1 MDPAA
6 SGFKPAWHATE
17 YGHPIMSHD
26 ETSDTEGISQRGLL
40 SSSARGFARLNGAE
54 GGGGDGLDSDEVA
67 LCLGYH
73 AMLD

>member
-6 SGFKPAWHATE
+6 SEFKPAWHAAE
-17 YGHPIMSHD
+17 YGQLVMSHD
-26 ETSDTEGISQRGLL
+26 DVSDTEGISQRGLL
-40 SSSARGFARLNGAE
+40 SSSARGFARLNGAD
-54 GGGGDGLDSDEVA
+54 GGGDGLDSDEVA